1 MCIVCQDGFLR
12 NGTDCIDV
20 DECSSGLNNCDL
32 NADCFNSVGSY
43 TCQCKEGFIGT
54 GNLCGRGQCKDA
66 SCPENQ
72 KCISP
77 NTFGCECKKGFEMDQ
92 SGECADIDECVEAN
106 DCDINAECENVAS
119 TYNCKCNSVSS
130 GGGKTCSCNSGYE
143 PDENGKCIDIDECN
157 SKEGIIAVELT
168 FS

>member
-77 NTFGCECKKGFEMDQ
+77 NTFDCECKKGFEMDQ
-92 SGECADIDECVEAN
+92 YGDCTDIDECVIAN
-106 DCDINAECENVAS
+106 DCDPSAVCENSPS
-119 TYNCKCNSVSS
+119 TYKCTCPS
-130 GGGKTCSCNSGYE
+130 GFAL
-143 PDENGKCIDIDECN
+143 DEARRCHDIDECD
-157 SKEGIIAVELT
+157 SKDRIISAELI
-168 FS
+168 FIMI